1 MPIIESHLDPRV
13 SDYSLLKGKI
23 DNADIFVADNEKTTL
38 RLLES
43 DYQIK
48 SVFCLRKFFDKYER
62 LISSKLTSLNDCYIA
77 EKGVFENTIGFS
89 VHQGFMAIGYQKWAE
104 HTDLNSPKI
113 LFNSIADSENIGSM
127 IRTGTAL
134 GVNSHI
140 FDSTCASPFL
150 RRSVRVSMGTMF
162 ASKLCRI
169 TNGKEYLLQ
178 EKASGHAI
186 LALSLPREGSS
197 LLEKTKSIYEFKKL
211 EKFVLVV
218 GNEATGI
225 EQTLLSLAD
234 AILYIP
240 MKNSVDSLNVSHA
253 LAVALSH
260 IMI

>member
-1 MPIIESHLDPRV
+1 MPLIESHLDPRV

-23 DNADIFVADNEKTTL
+23 ENGDIFVADNEKTTL

-48 SVFCLRKFFDKYER
+48 SVFCLRKFFDKYKG
-62 LISSKLTSLNDCYIA
+62 LIASKLPSLNDCYIA
-77 EKGVFENTIGFS
+77 EKEVFEHTIGFS

-104 HTDLNSPKI
+104 PSDLSSPKI

-127 IRTGTAL
+127 VRTSTAL
-134 GVNSHI
+134 GVKSLV
-140 FDSTCASPFL
+140 FDGTCASPFL

-162 ASKLCRI
+162 ASKICKI
-169 TNGKEYLLQ
+169 TNGREFLLQ
-178 EKASGHAI
+178 EKAKGQLI

-197 LLEKTKSIYEFKKL
+197 LLEKTKSIYEVKKL
-211 EKFVLVV
+211 ENLVLLV

-225 EQTLLSLAD
+225 EQALLSIAD
-234 AILYIP
+234 TILYIP

-260 IMI
+260 LLP